1 MVLGISSAPST
12 IQLGPC
18 LIFTIASSVILP
30 LNRLCAD
37 DPNKANIITTAAT
50 PKINANFAGETDSK
64 LNTLILLKKYIT
76 IQFFNLYGW
85 KNSKGLILSGNE
97 NGRRSKTEIQYSC

>member
-12 IQLGPC
+12 TQLGPC

-37 DPNKANIITTAAT
+37 DPNKANIITTAGT
-50 PKINANFAGETDSK
+50 PKINANFVYQ
-64 LNTLILLKKYIT
+64 ILYYEVYYNIDKNA
-76 IQFFNLYGW
+76 F
-85 KNSKGLILSGNE
+85 KNS
-97 NGRRSKTEIQYSC
+97 CWC